1 VLALATLW
9 PLCAGAQQGGRVYR
23 IGYLGINPTTTSL
36 QAEIWKGFDQSLRE
50 HGFVLG
56 HNALLEQR
64 FSKGDGT
71 VYHHPRN
78 AFQSSGTAEEFAEDG
93 RIVAAA

>member
-1 VLALATLW
+1 MERLRRLCVLALATLW

-56 HNALLEQR
+56 QNALLEQR
-64 FSKGDGT
+64 FSEG
-71 VYHHPRN
+71 R
-78 AFQSSGTAEEFAEDG
+78 EEWQVNHSTLNRWVRA
-93 RIVAAA
+93 